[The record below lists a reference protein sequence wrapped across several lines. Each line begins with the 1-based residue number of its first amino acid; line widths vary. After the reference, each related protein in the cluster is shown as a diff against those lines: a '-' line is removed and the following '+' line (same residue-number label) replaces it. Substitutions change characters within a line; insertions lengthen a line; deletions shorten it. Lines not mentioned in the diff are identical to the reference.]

1 MSPKILVVDDEP
13 DILLPILRGL
23 KLRRIEVDGFTN
35 PLDALAIFS
44 AGKYSLAILDIA
56 LPELSGF
63 QLARKLL
70 SRDPKIKVSFLS
82 SWPHFEISFKSEFP
96 NLSQERFL
104 LKPISVDELVRF
116 VRLTLENSGKKYQ
129 LSDIKRFV

>member
-1 MSPKILVVDDEP
+1 VSPKILVVDDEP